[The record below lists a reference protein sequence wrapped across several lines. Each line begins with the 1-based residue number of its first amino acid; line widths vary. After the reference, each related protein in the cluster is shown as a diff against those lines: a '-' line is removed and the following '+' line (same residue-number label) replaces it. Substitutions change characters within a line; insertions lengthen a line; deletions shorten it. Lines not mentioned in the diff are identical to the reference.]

1 MGATQMKKSD
11 LQVIIDQFPDDVDTE
26 ELMYRLYL
34 IEKIERSEASL
45 ARGEGITHE
54 ELVKQTQEW
63 FK

>member
-1 MGATQMKKSD
+1 MKKSD
-11 LQVIIDQFPDDVDTE
+11 LQVIVDQFPDEVDTE

-54 ELVKQTQEW
+54 ELVKQTQAW